1 MYSDTQLFISEW
13 INVKGSTVWGS
24 HRIMNYKEEE
34 ERSQS
39 QTFVGHIYICVY
51 IAVSIS
57 ICIYIDMYAEIDRQL
72 DGR

>member
-39 QTFVGHIYICVY
+39 QTFLDIYIYMCIY
-51 IAVSIS
+51 S
-57 ICIYIDMYAEIDRQL
+57 CIYINLYLYRYVCRDR
-72 DGR
+72 